1 MAPKR
6 LKPLTDGLPPTY
18 WLIWT
23 GTLINR
29 LGGFVVPFLTLY
41 LTTQREIPVS
51 QAALMVSLFGAGSF
65 IAQLTGGEL
74 TDRLGRRPVML
85 TSFLVT
91 PAAMIALGLSQA
103 IPLIAISTFA
113 VGFLSNL
120 YRPAVGAA
128 IADLVPSEL
137 RTRAYGYNYWA
148 INLGAA
154 IAPVIAGLL
163 AKYTYLALFIGDA
176 LTTFAFGLIVYFG
189 IRETRPVEAEGAQ
202 SATPRER
209 LAQLRSEPIL
219 LLFSLLA
226 LFFGIIYMQGFVTLP
241 IDMASHGLGPE
252 QYGLAIATNGFL
264 IVLISIPLSNM
275 AGHWP
280 RFEAMAGS
288 AVLLGLGFGFGAL
301 STTFPLYALSVVI
314 WTLGEIISSAVA
326 PAIIADL
333 APVKL
338 RGLYQGI
345 FGSAWG
351 GLALFI
357 GPLLGA
363 GSTNMGEQGCY
374 GAAAWRLGYCS
385 PWAFWRCAPRPIAA
399 WKRARAYN
407 RQRPPS

>member
-1 MAPKR
+1 MFSNRFKS
-6 LKPLTDGLPPTY
+6 LTEGLPPTY

-29 LGGFVVPFLTLY
+29 LGGFVIPFLTLY
-41 LTTQREIPVS
+41 LTSQRAIPVS

-91 PAAMIALGLSQA
+91 PVAMVILGLSQA
-103 IPLIAISTFA
+103 IPLIAVSTFA
-113 VGFLSNL
+113 VGFFTDL

-128 IADLVPSEL
+128 IADLVPPES

-163 AKYTYLALFIGDA
+163 ANYTYLALFIGDA
-176 LTTFAFGLIVYFG
+176 LTTLAFGLIVYFG
-189 IRETRPVEAEGAQ
+189 IRETRPVEALR
-202 SATPRER
+202 ATHASIRER
-209 LAQLRSEPIL
+209 LTQLKREPIL

-226 LFFGIIYMQGFVTLP
+226 LFFGIVYMQGYVTLP
-241 IDMASHGLGPE
+241 VDMGSHGLGPE
-252 QYGLAIATNGFL
+252 QYGLAIALNGFL
-264 IVLISIPLSNM
+264 IVLISIPISNL

-280 RFEAMAGS
+280 RFGAMAAA
-288 AVLLGLGFGFGAL
+288 AVLLGLGFGVTAL
-301 STTFPLYALSVVI
+301 ADSSMLFALSVGI
-314 WTLGEIISSAVA
+314 WTLGEIAASAVA

-333 APVKL
+333 APVEL

-351 GLALFI
+351 LSFFI
-357 GPLLGA
+357 GPLLGGWVFEHLGA
-363 GSTNMGEQGCY
+363 NVLWGSCLALGLLL
-374 GAAAWRLGYCS
+374 ALGYLGMS
-385 PWAFWRCAPRPIAA
+385 AP
-399 WKRARAYN
+399 AR
-407 RQRPPS
+407 RRMEKGVDTS